1 MKALLIAFALLA
13 GPLAREAGAM
23 TALEQQGLA
32 LAVRMCGAC
41 HATGKTGA
49 SPHIAAPAFRD
60 IDRRVDLDRF
70 RDQLRDGLLGPHSDM
85 PMFRFSSDDATALNA
100 YLRSI
105 QGP

>member
-1 MKALLIAFALLA
+1 MRYLLTAIALLT
-13 GPLAREAGAM
+13 GPLGGAADAM
-23 TALEQQGLA
+23 TALERQGLA

-41 HATGKTGA
+41 HATGKTEESA
-49 SPHIAAPAFRD
+49 HIAAPPFRE

-70 RDQLRDGLLGPHSDM
+70 RDQLRDGFLGPHTDM
-85 PMFRFSSDDATALNA
+85 PMFRFSRDDATALNA